1 VNMRLLTLLI
11 HMCLLSTVGCFIS
24 FLSGGIYLPGSAV
37 VGALY
42 STSCVSYDSHAT
54 TTKHAAA
61 ALTMAQKPHHDELVL
76 VAFLANPMPI
86 ATHPPIGH
94 DLPYRPM
101 HGNWHG
107 LVEMAAKRHS
117 HKQQCKAAGSR
128 LSLLYKI

>member
-1 VNMRLLTLLI
+1 MNMRLFTLII
-11 HMCLLSTVGCFIS
+11 HMCLLSTVGCFIP
-24 FLSGGIYLPGSAV
+24 FPGGGIYLPGFGV

-42 STSCVSYDSHAT
+42 STSCVSYNSHAT

-61 ALTMAQKPHHDELVL
+61 ALTMAQKLHHDESV
-76 VAFLANPMPI
+76 FGGIFGQPMPI

-107 LVEMAAKRHS
+107 LVKMAA
-117 HKQQCKAAGSR
+117 
-128 LSLLYKI
+128 